1 MAKENETPWSGKV
14 PIRAI
19 ATLENPVRRKTVVV
33 VPGSDAPLL
42 DIEIPE
48 GLSGSAR
55 ERVANRHLQDQA
67 GLKNDSVEVRPF
79 EMAAERGKWTRA
91 VVVEK
96 NLADRWR
103 EKAGTSCRSLLPDY
117 LALPVAP
124 DIWTLYFDGK
134 SVMARLGLED
144 AFSAEREM
152 ALPQIEIAL
161 GRATPKAVLKLSEL
175 PEEIENLLSGAHI
188 KIFTKATE
196 AKRAGL
202 NVPNFLAHGEE
213 KMDLRKDPRAARD
226 RVRRRVLPWI
236 WPLGISAIGAAVW
249 AGALWLETEKLRDQ
263 TETLRAEA
271 REITRDV
278 FVPQGPILDP
288 RTQIMRELLRLES
301 NVNASRSKVSPL
313 DLFSQ
318 VISVLRDSPA
328 KIQSSAIVDG
338 AALVVGT
345 ELQNFADLD
354 ATVELISG
362 NGLAAEIKRSEFDS
376 VDQVVNAELAI
387 SFVSRQGAGE

>member
-161 GRATPKAVLKLSEL
+161 GRAAPKAVLKLSEL

-236 WPLGISAIGAAVW
+236 WPLGISVIGAAVW

-338 AALVVGT
+338 AALVVGA

-354 ATVELISG
+354 TTVELISG